1 MSVTLADGVLLTAEI
16 GFSTA
21 AGSGTVP
28 INSTLASITYT
39 DVSTYVRSV
48 QIKRG
53 RSSELD
59 DFTTGSCQV
68 LLDNRTRIFD
78 PEQIPYVYLPGTSG
92 NYVSTPDAAVLDITG
107 DIDIAVRVAMTDWT
121 PASGGVQTLIGKRL
135 SPSNLS
141 YNFSVRD
148 GANAGKLLLQTT
160 ANGSTDRNA
169 TSSVAPTVSDGE
181 ALWVRATRASS
192 SGSTVFYTAPDS
204 PTYPTVWTQLGTTIS
219 TTAGA
224 IFAGTAN
231 LVVGSQSAGT
241 STMLNGTV
249 YRAIVK
255 NGIDGT
261 TVADFDATK
270 FQTAASTTC
279 VAETGETWTLNTSGT
294 GTVLVAGP
302 YYGTLTPGR
311 PIRIQATAPG
321 GSAETIF
328 QGYVDQWDQQYT
340 NPSDAVAMVTASDAF
355 KVLNLITLPSYWEY
369 QIRKDLGTKPGADA
383 WFRFDDGDAPTN
395 PFETITGQSVGS
407 WKTTAGAATTGAST
421 GSLVANDSSVS
432 AVLDGTDFIEIPF
445 GFLRFNSFSYLEKT
459 VQCWISTSTTTDGEY
474 GIFYKPGNETT
485 IALGMVVS
493 GGVGTIQ
500 GQWGSIAGINQS
512 YAETSTITV
521 NDGKPHHLVLRWD
534 WNTSAHELYVDGVLA
549 TTSTSFINSS
559 PTETEIVVGKAF
571 TSSATATYN
580 MTSAFVGTIDEL
592 VFYTDFG
599 LTATQIAE
607 FYAIGKGTY
616 LSGNTASQRLDSLLA
631 MADWMSDGETFS
643 TATSTVQGIDTQND
657 TLLSALKECEKADQ
671 GRLFCDRSGLIKF
684 ISHDSMAT
692 TSTFNTSQRT
702 FGDGTGELPYL
713 DLEFNYNDQLIFNRS
728 IASRQNGA
736 TVTVNDTTSQGQY
749 FIRTDSQSGLIND
762 TDQAMT
768 DIANVRIATYKQP
781 QLRIE
786 QMRFSPRR
794 LTSMYSA
801 TITDDIGTRITVKR
815 RPQGVGSV
823 ISKELIVEGISH
835 DIGISSWETTY
846 NLSPAP
852 LAFFILDS
860 STFGVLDTNLLGY

>member
-1 MSVTLADGVLLTAEI
+1 MSVTIADGVVLTAEI
-16 GFSTA
+16 GFSTT

-28 INSTLASITYT
+28 INSTLSSITYT
-39 DVSTYVRSV
+39 DVSDYVRSV

-78 PEQIPYVYLPGTSG
+78 PEQIPYVYLPGTTNG
-92 NYVSTPDAAVLDITG
+92 NYLSTPDAAVLDVTG
-107 DIDIAVRVAMTDWT
+107 DIDIAVRVAMDDWT
-121 PASGGVQTLIGKRL
+121 PSGVGYFLSKGWTTTNLAYSFYSTDSTGRL
-135 SPSNLS
+135 VLYYTEN
-141 YNFSVRD
+141 
-148 GANAGKLLLQTT
+148 GTT
-160 ANGSTDRNA
+160 AKFSTS
-169 TSSVAPTVSDGE
+169 TVAPAFTNGQ
-181 ALWVRATRASS
+181 AGWVRATMDVDDGAGNR
-192 SGSTVFYTAPDS
+192 VVKFYTAPDS
-204 PTYPTVWTQLGTTIS
+204 FDYPTEWTQLGATV
-219 TTAGA
+219 TTAGTTS
-224 IFAGTAN
+224 IFAGTREIRLGVRGDNAHR
-231 LVVGSQSAGT
+231 LAGK
-241 STMLNGTV
+241 V

-261 TVADFDATK
+261 AVADFDVTK
-270 FQTAASTTC
+270 FATAASTTC
-279 VAETGETWTLNTSGT
+279 VAETGETWTLNKSGS

-302 YYGTLTPGR
+302 YAAGLTPGR

-340 NPSDAVAMVTASDAF
+340 NPSDAVAVVTASDAF
-355 KVLNLITLPSYWEY
+355 KVLNLITLPSYWVY
-369 QIRKDLGTKPGADA
+369 QVREDGPTA

-395 PFETITGQSVGS
+395 PFETISGRSVGS

-432 AVLDGTDFIEIPF
+432 AVFDGTDFIEIGIGLMPF
-445 GFLRFNSFSYLEKT
+445 SFVDYLTKSVE
-459 VQCWISTSTTTDGEY
+459 CWISTSTTTDGSY
-474 GIFYKPGNETT
+474 GIFYRPGYEYTMA
-485 IALGMVVS
+485 IGMVVS

-500 GQWGSIAGINQS
+500 GQWGTVAGINQTT
-512 YAETSTITV
+512 AETSTVTV
-521 NDGKPHHLVLRWD
+521 NDGKPHHIVLRWD
-534 WNTSAHELYVDGVLA
+534 WDTNAHQLWVDGVLA
-549 TTSTSFINSS
+549 TTSTSFSNVA
-559 PTETEIVVGKAF
+559 PTETDMVVGKAF

-580 MTSAFVGTIDEL
+580 MTSSFVGTVDEL
-592 VFYTDFG
+592 VLYKDSV
-599 LTATQIAE
+599 LTTTQIANH
-607 FYAIGKGTY
+607 YAIGKGTY
-616 LSGNTASQRLDSLLA
+616 LTGNTTSQRLESLLA

-657 TLLSALKECEKADQ
+657 TLLSALKECETADQ
-671 GRLFCDRSGLIKF
+671 GRLFCDRSGLVKF

-702 FGDGTGELPYL
+702 FGDGSGELPYL
-713 DLEFNYNDQLIFNRS
+713 DLEFTFNDQLIKNRA
-728 IASRQNGA
+728 IAERFNGA
-736 TVTVNDTTSQGQY
+736 TATVNDTTSQGQY

-768 DIANVRIATYKQP
+768 DIANVRLATYKQP
-781 QLRIE
+781 QLRID

-794 LTSMYSA
+794 LTSMYAA

-860 STFGVLDTNLLGY
+860 STFGVLGTNLLGY

>member
-1 MSVTLADGVLLTAEI
+1 MSVTIADGVVLTAEI
-16 GFSTA
+16 GFSTT

-28 INSTLASITYT
+28 INSTLSSITYT
-39 DVSTYVRSV
+39 DVSDYVRSV

-92 NYVSTPDAAVLDITG
+92 NYVSTPDNLVLDITG

-121 PASGGVQTLIGKRL
+121 PAASQALITKRL
-135 SPSNLS
+135 SPSNIS
-141 YNFSVRD
+141 YAFSVRE
-148 GANAGKLLLQTT
+148 GAFAGKLLLTT
-160 ANGSTDRNA
+160 SGDGSTTRNA
-169 TSSVAPTVSDGE
+169 TSSVAVTVSDGE

-204 PTYPTVWTQLGTTIS
+204 PTYPTSWTQLGTTIS

-241 STMLNGTV
+241 LTMLNGTV

-255 NGIDGT
+255 DGIDET
-261 TVADFDATK
+261 AVADFDATK
-270 FQTAASTTC
+270 FATSASTTC
-279 VAETGETWTLNTSGT
+279 VAETGETWTLNTSGS

-302 YYGTLTPGR
+302 YVAGLTPGR

-328 QGYVDQWDQQYT
+328 QGYVDQWDQQYS
-340 NPSDAVAMVTASDAF
+340 NPSDAVAVVTASDAF

-369 QIRKDLGTKPGADA
+369 QVREDGPTA
-383 WFRFDDGDAPTN
+383 WFRFDDGDAPTQ
-395 PFETITGQSVGS
+395 PFETISGRSVGS

-421 GSLVANDSSVS
+421 GSLVAGDSSVS
-432 AVLDGTDFIEIPF
+432 AVLDGTDFIEIPA
-445 GFLRFNSFSYLEKT
+445 GFLPYDFVNYLAKT
-459 VQCWISTSTTTDGEY
+459 VECWISTSTTTDGTY
-474 GIFYKPGNETT
+474 GIFYKPAFEFTF
-485 IALGMVVS
+485 ALGMVVT
-493 GGVGTIQ
+493 GGVGVIQ
-500 GQWGSIAGINQS
+500 GQIGTGAGVNQS
-512 YAETSTITV
+512 YSETSAVTV

-534 WNTSAHELYVDGVLA
+534 FNTASHELWVDGVLA
-549 TTSTSFINSS
+549 TTSAGFTNTTQNESN
-559 PTETEIVVGKAF
+559 IVVGKPY

-580 MTSAFVGTIDEL
+580 MTSYFVGTIDEL
-592 VFYTDFG
+592 TLYAN
-599 LTATQIAE
+599 TALSSTQIANH
-607 FYAIGKGTY
+607 YAIGKGTY
-616 LSGNTASQRLDSLLA
+616 LAGNTTTQRLESLLA

-657 TLLSALKECEKADQ
+657 TLLSALKECETADQ
-671 GRLFCDRSGLIKF
+671 GRLFCDRSGLVKF
-684 ISHDSMAT
+684 ISHNEMAVN
-692 TSTFNTSQRT
+692 STYNTSQRT
-702 FGDGTGELPYL
+702 FGDGSGELPYL
-713 DLEFNYNDQLIFNRS
+713 DLEFTFNDQLIKNR
-728 IASRQNGA
+728 ATAERFNGA
-736 TVTVNDTTSQGQY
+736 TATLNDTTSQGQY

-768 DIANVRIATYKQP
+768 DIANVRLATYKQP
-781 QLRIE
+781 QLRID

-794 LTSMYSA
+794 LTSMYAA

-852 LAFFILDS
+852 LDFFILDS
-860 STFGVLDTNLLGY
+860 SMFGVLNTNLLGY